1 MKKNSFLPNM
11 ILMAVG
17 LLCSS
22 VAMAQS
28 ALSVGFDNPQDSART
43 KVWWFHG
50 ETIGTHEGI
59 TADLEAFK
67 AAGVGG
73 VVYYD
78 QVHGNGEGAFKV
90 FSPEWWDEIIFSS
103 QEAKRIGLD
112 FEANSS
118 NGYVAGGKW
127 ITPDKSMQRLGS
139 HETVAEKTG
148 QASDATFRLPSV
160 KTPANWQQTVA
171 VLAVPYDEKLMGDS
185 RQVFSE
191 DSVVKLSDPTKEHY
205 ITIDFGKAFT
215 ARSITYVAGARGKAR
230 TSSMQ
235 VPKTH
240 FEVHPTNG
248 IYQEGGFFG
257 CGYRNLPDIGELQV
271 SDDGENYRK
280 VCSLRPKYQNLGGS
294 KEQTLAFPTTTGRYF
309 RIKLSRWESGMKGD
323 EVLTFGNV
331 VISAKACVDVWQEK
345 ASLVSELMEADR
357 TPQYTK
363 DEIIDFSKAIDLTA
377 YCNDMGVVTWKNCP
391 KGKWLILRLFAAST
405 GGHTKHGRKEALGYE
420 CDKLS
425 VDGARLQWQSY
436 VKPIIDTLRAHNG
449 LLTGIC
455 MDSHEAGPQNWTA
468 RMPQEFNSLRGYN
481 MQKYLPVMAG
491 YMVGSAEESA
501 QFLFDLRHTIN
512 DLITDRYFGE
522 FNRLCRSEGLILTA
536 QAIGGALCMAGDAVG
551 VKRLVDKPQAE
562 FWGYQTEGNY
572 DIKDC
577 SSAAHLYG
585 KQIASGEAYTDV
597 TYKHTLAD
605 IKNLADYAYAYGIN
619 ELVVCAVAYQPWVR
633 NLSHPTSHL
642 SPLKISTAN
651 GRQYVLNRLNTLWPV
666 SKPFWDYQARC
677 SWMLRQGKPVSD
689 FCLYLGDDIPARI
702 LGHKLPTFPQGYDFD
717 AFTTDALKN
726 RMTAKDGRIMLP
738 DGVSYSMMVLPTDG
752 RSQMEEVR
760 VLIESFRQQ
769 GVPVYDPQT
778 DSRSLTEAIREA
790 GLVPDVDAPRAKS
803 LYFCH
808 RKTDFEDIYFLNNH
822 SDNDISDCFRFRTD
836 ASSAELWNPVTGERT
851 LLAMTVEKSQVAID
865 LTLHARESF
874 FIVLSGRQSILLPLG
889 GGWEGAS
896 HSSPLTTSPW
906 SVSFDPAMGGPE
918 EAVSFPTLTDWTKH
932 SDPRIKYFSGTA
944 VCKNSFVIKKK
955 DKQATYRLSL
965 PLLNAAAEVII
976 NGQSAGI
983 VWCSPWDIDIT
994 KQLKKGKNQIELRVC
1009 NTLWNRLVGD
1019 AQLSEAERVTW
1030 QTHMLAKPN
1039 DNLVPS
1045 GLDGDITIEEW
1056 RGKRLLQAENSLFRN
1071 LRNQALYRR

>member
-1 MKKNSFLPNM
+1 MKKRIGTWIF
-11 ILMAVG
+11 G
-17 LLCSS
+17 LLATATAST
-22 VAMAQS
+22 AQS
-28 ALSVGFDNPQDSART
+28 SLEWGFDHPQDSART

-50 ETIGTHEGI
+50 ETVGIHEGI

-67 AAGVGG
+67 KAGVGG
-73 VVYYD
+73 VIYYD
-78 QVHGNGEGAFKV
+78 QVHGDGEGAFKV

-103 QEAKRIGLD
+103 QEAKRIGIN

-118 NGYVAGGKW
+118 NGYVAGGRW
-127 ITPDKSMQRLGS
+127 ITPDKSMQRL
-139 HETVAEKTG
+139 
-148 QASDATFRLPSV
+148 ASQDMMLEV
-160 KTPANWQQTVA
+160 DGKTPDVKFQLPARKTPGNWQKTVA
-171 VLAVPYDEKLMGDS
+171 VLAVPYNEQLMGDS

-191 DSVVKLSDPTKEHY
+191 DSVVKLSDPKQTHY

-215 ARSITYVAGARGKAR
+215 ARSITYVTGARGKAR

-235 VPKTH
+235 VPKSH
-240 FEVHPTNG
+240 FEMHPTNG
-248 IYQEGGFFG
+248 IYQEGSFFG

-271 SDDGENYRK
+271 SDDGVNYRK

-294 KEQTLAFPTTTGRYF
+294 KEQTLAFPTTKGRYF
-309 RIKLSRWESGMKGD
+309 RIMLTGWASGMKSD
-323 EVLTFGNV
+323 DQLAFGNM
-331 VISAKACVDVWQEK
+331 VISSRACVDVWQEK
-345 ASLVSELMEADR
+345 ASFVSELMETDR

-363 DEIIDFSKAIDLTA
+363 DEIIDFSQAIDLTSS
-377 YCNDMGVVTWKNCP
+377 CDDKGVVMWKNCP
-391 KGKWLILRLFAAST
+391 KGKWLVLRLFAAST
-405 GGHTKHGRKEALGYE
+405 GGHTKHGRKEALGFE

-468 RMPQEFNSLRGYN
+468 SMPQEFRTLRGYD

-522 FNRLCRSEGLILTA
+522 FNRLCRSEGLVLTA

-619 ELVVCAVAYQPWVR
+619 EFVVCAVAYQPWVR
-633 NLSHPTSHL
+633 VR

-689 FCLYLGDDIPARI
+689 FCLYLGDDIPVRI
-702 LGHKLPTFPQGYDFD
+702 LGHKLPAFPQGYDFD

-726 RMTAKDGRIMLP
+726 RMTAKNGRIVLP
-738 DGVSYSMMVLPTDG
+738 DGVSYSMMILPSDG
-752 RSQMEEVR
+752 RGEREEVR
-760 VLIESFRQQ
+760 ELIETFRRQ

-778 DSRSLTEAIREA
+778 DNRSLSEAIREA
-790 GLVPDVDAPRAKS
+790 GLVPDVDAPKAKS

-808 RKTDFEDIYFLNNH
+808 RKTDNEDIYFLNNH
-822 SDNDISDCFRFRTD
+822 SDKDVSDCFRFRTK
-836 ASSAELWNPVTGERT
+836 ASLAELWNPVTGERT
-851 LLAMTVEKSQVAID
+851 PLAMTAEKNRTTID
-865 LTLHARESF
+865 LTLHARESY
-874 FIVLSGRQSILLPLG
+874 FIILSNQKNSI
-889 GGWEGAS
+889 GAS
-896 HSSPLTTSPW
+896 ATTAKTSAPVVIDQPW
-906 SVSFDPAMGGPE
+906 QVYFDTTMGGPS
-918 EAVSFPTLTDWTKH
+918 APVFFPTPTDWTKH
-932 SDPRIKYFSGTA
+932 DDLRIKYFSGTA
-944 VCKNSFVIKKK
+944 IYRNTFKLNKK
-955 DKQATYRLSL
+955 DKRATYRLSL
-965 PLLNAAAEVII
+965 SLLNAAAEVII

-1019 AQLSEAERVTW
+1019 ANLPEAERITW
-1030 QTHMLAKPN
+1030 QTHQLAKPN
-1039 DNLVPS
+1039 DRLVPS
-1045 GLDGDITIEEW
+1045 GVTDCHIEI
-1056 RGKRLLQAENSLFRN
+1056 S
-1071 LRNQALYRR
+1071 Y

>member
-1 MKKNSFLPNM
+1 MKKRIGTWIF
-11 ILMAVG
+11 G
-17 LLCSS
+17 LLATATAST
-22 VAMAQS
+22 AQS
-28 ALSVGFDNPQDSART
+28 SLEWGFDHPQDSART

-50 ETIGTHEGI
+50 ETVGIHEGI

-67 AAGVGG
+67 KAGVGG
-73 VVYYD
+73 VIYYD
-78 QVHGNGEGAFKV
+78 QVHGDGEGAFKV

-103 QEAKRIGLD
+103 QEAKRIGIN

-118 NGYVAGGKW
+118 NGYVAGGRW
-127 ITPDKSMQRLGS
+127 ITPDKSMQRL
-139 HETVAEKTG
+139 
-148 QASDATFRLPSV
+148 ASQDMMLEV
-160 KTPANWQQTVA
+160 DGKTPDVKFQLPARKTPGNWQKTVA
-171 VLAVPYDEKLMGDS
+171 VLAVPYNEQLMGDS

-191 DSVVKLSDPTKEHY
+191 DSVVKLSDPKQTHY

-215 ARSITYVAGARGKAR
+215 ARSITYVTGARGKAR

-235 VPKTH
+235 VPKSH
-240 FEVHPTNG
+240 FEMHPTNG
-248 IYQEGGFFG
+248 IYQEGSFFG

-271 SDDGENYRK
+271 SDDGVNYRK
-280 VCSLRPKYQNLGGS
+280 VCSLRPKYQNLGGN
-294 KEQTLAFPTTTGRYF
+294 KEQTLAFPTTKGRYF
-309 RIKLSRWESGMKGD
+309 RIMLTGWASGMKSD
-323 EVLTFGNV
+323 DQLAFGNV
-331 VISAKACVDVWQEK
+331 VISSRACVDVWQEK
-345 ASLVSELMEADR
+345 ASFVSELMETDR

-363 DEIIDFSKAIDLTA
+363 DEIIDFSQAIDLTSS
-377 YCNDMGVVTWKNCP
+377 CDDKGVVMWKNCP
-391 KGKWLILRLFAAST
+391 KGKWLVLRLFAAST
-405 GGHTKHGRKEALGYE
+405 GGHTKHGRKEALGFE

-468 RMPQEFNSLRGYN
+468 SMPQEFRTLRGYD

-522 FNRLCRSEGLILTA
+522 FNRLCRSEGLVLTA

-619 ELVVCAVAYQPWVR
+619 EFVVCAVAYQPWVR
-633 NLSHPTSHL
+633 VR

-702 LGHKLPTFPQGYDFD
+702 LGHKLPAFPQGYDFD

-726 RMTAKDGRIMLP
+726 RMTAKNGRIVLP
-738 DGVSYSMMVLPTDG
+738 DGVSYSMMILPIITATPINLLMS
-752 RSQMEEVR
+752 RMPKSSKRVR
-760 VLIESFRQQ
+760 ILSTSHVSPHHQ
-769 GVPVYDPQT
+769 
-778 DSRSLTEAIREA
+778 SK
-790 GLVPDVDAPRAKS
+790 APPTM
-803 LYFCH
+803 L
-808 RKTDFEDIYFLNNH
+808 RKPTV
-822 SDNDISDCFRFRTD
+822 ISNG
-836 ASSAELWNPVTGERT
+836 W
-851 LLAMTVEKSQVAID
+851 
-865 LTLHARESF
+865 
-874 FIVLSGRQSILLPLG
+874 SGS
-889 GGWEGAS
+889 
-896 HSSPLTTSPW
+896 
-906 SVSFDPAMGGPE
+906 
-918 EAVSFPTLTDWTKH
+918 TK
-932 SDPRIKYFSGTA
+932 A
-944 VCKNSFVIKKK
+944 NC
-955 DKQATYRLSL
+955 A
-965 PLLNAAAEVII
+965 
-976 NGQSAGI
+976 
-983 VWCSPWDIDIT
+983 
-994 KQLKKGKNQIELRVC
+994 
-1009 NTLWNRLVGD
+1009 
-1019 AQLSEAERVTW
+1019 
-1030 QTHMLAKPN
+1030 
-1039 DNLVPS
+1039 
-1045 GLDGDITIEEW
+1045 
-1056 RGKRLLQAENSLFRN
+1056 
-1071 LRNQALYRR
+1071 

>member
-1 MKKNSFLPNM
+1 MKKRIGTWIF
-11 ILMAVG
+11 G
-17 LLCSS
+17 LLATATAST
-22 VAMAQS
+22 AQS
-28 ALSVGFDNPQDSART
+28 SLEWGFDHPQDSART

-50 ETIGTHEGI
+50 ETVGIHEGI

-67 AAGVGG
+67 KAGVGG
-73 VVYYD
+73 VIYYD
-78 QVHGNGEGAFKV
+78 QVHGDGEGAFKV

-103 QEAKRIGLD
+103 QEAKRIGIN

-118 NGYVAGGKW
+118 NGYVAGGRW
-127 ITPDKSMQRLGS
+127 ITPDKSMQRL
-139 HETVAEKTG
+139 
-148 QASDATFRLPSV
+148 ASQDMILEV
-160 KTPANWQQTVA
+160 DGKTPDVKFQLPARKTPGNWQKTVT
-171 VLAVPYDEKLMGDS
+171 VLAVPYNEQLMGDS

-191 DSVVKLSDPTKEHY
+191 DSVVKLSDPKQTHY

-215 ARSITYVAGARGKAR
+215 ARSITYVTGARGKAR

-235 VPKTH
+235 VPKSH
-240 FEVHPTNG
+240 FEMHPTNG
-248 IYQEGGFFG
+248 IYQEGSFFG

-271 SDDGENYRK
+271 SDDGVNYRK

-294 KEQTLAFPTTTGRYF
+294 KEQTLAFPTTKGRYF
-309 RIKLSRWESGMKGD
+309 RIMLTGWASGMKSD
-323 EVLTFGNV
+323 DQLAFGNV
-331 VISAKACVDVWQEK
+331 VISSRACVDVWQEK
-345 ASLVSELMEADR
+345 ASFVSELMETDR

-363 DEIIDFSKAIDLTA
+363 DEIIDFSQAIDLTSS
-377 YCNDMGVVTWKNCP
+377 CDDKGVVMWKNCP
-391 KGKWLILRLFAAST
+391 KGKWLVLRLFAAST
-405 GGHTKHGRKEALGYE
+405 GGHTKHGRKEALGFE

-468 RMPQEFNSLRGYN
+468 SMPQEFRTLRGYD

-522 FNRLCRSEGLILTA
+522 FNRLCRSEGLVLTA

-619 ELVVCAVAYQPWVR
+619 EFVVCAVAYQPWVR
-633 NLSHPTSHL
+633 VR

-702 LGHKLPTFPQGYDFD
+702 LGHKLPAFPQGYDFD

-726 RMTAKDGRIMLP
+726 RMTAKNGRIVLP
-738 DGVSYSMMVLPTDG
+738 DGVSYSMMILPSDG
-752 RSQMEEVR
+752 RGEREEVR
-760 VLIESFRQQ
+760 ELIETFRRQ

-778 DSRSLTEAIREA
+778 DNRSLSEAIREA
-790 GLVPDVDAPRAKS
+790 GLVPDVDAPKAKS

-808 RKTDFEDIYFLNNH
+808 RKTDNEDIYFLNNH
-822 SDNDISDCFRFRTD
+822 SDKDVSDCFRFRTE
-836 ASSAELWNPVTGERT
+836 ASLAELWNPVTGERT
-851 LLAMTVEKSQVAID
+851 PLAMTAEKNRTTID
-865 LTLHARESF
+865 LTLHARESY
-874 FIVLSGRQSILLPLG
+874 FIILSNQKNSI
-889 GGWEGAS
+889 GAS
-896 HSSPLTTSPW
+896 ATTAKTSAPVVIDQPW
-906 SVSFDPAMGGPE
+906 QVYFDTTMGGPS
-918 EAVSFPTLTDWTKH
+918 APVFFPTLTDWTKH
-932 SDPRIKYFSGTA
+932 DDLRIKYFSGTA
-944 VCKNSFVIKKK
+944 IYRNTFKLNKK
-955 DKQATYRLSL
+955 DKRATYRLSL
-965 PLLNAAAEVII
+965 SLLNAAAEVII

-1019 AQLSEAERVTW
+1019 ANLPEAERITW
-1030 QTHMLAKPN
+1030 QTHQLAKPN
-1039 DNLVPS
+1039 DRLVPS
-1045 GLDGDITIEEW
+1045 GVTDCHIEI
-1056 RGKRLLQAENSLFRN
+1056 N
-1071 LRNQALYRR
+1071 Y

>member
-1 MKKNSFLPNM
+1 MKKRIGTWIF
-11 ILMAVG
+11 G
-17 LLCSS
+17 LLATATAST
-22 VAMAQS
+22 AQS
-28 ALSVGFDNPQDSART
+28 SLEWGFDHPQDSART

-50 ETIGTHEGI
+50 ETVGIHEGI

-67 AAGVGG
+67 KAGVGG
-73 VVYYD
+73 VIYYD
-78 QVHGNGEGAFKV
+78 QVHGDGEGAFKV

-103 QEAKRIGLD
+103 QEAKRIGIN

-118 NGYVAGGKW
+118 NGYVAGGRW
-127 ITPDKSMQRLGS
+127 ITPDKSMQRL
-139 HETVAEKTG
+139 
-148 QASDATFRLPSV
+148 ASQDMMLEV
-160 KTPANWQQTVA
+160 DGKTPDVKFQLPARKTPGNWQKTVA
-171 VLAVPYDEKLMGDS
+171 VLAVPYNEQLMGDS

-191 DSVVKLSDPTKEHY
+191 DSVVKLSDPKQTHY

-215 ARSITYVAGARGKAR
+215 ARSITYVTGARGKAR

-235 VPKTH
+235 VPKSH
-240 FEVHPTNG
+240 FEMHPTNG
-248 IYQEGGFFG
+248 IYQEGSFFG

-271 SDDGENYRK
+271 SDDGVNYRK

-294 KEQTLAFPTTTGRYF
+294 KEQTLAFPTTKGRYF
-309 RIKLSRWESGMKGD
+309 RIMLTGWASGMKSD
-323 EVLTFGNV
+323 DQLAFGNV
-331 VISAKACVDVWQEK
+331 VISSRACVDVWQEK
-345 ASLVSELMEADR
+345 ASFVSELMETDR

-363 DEIIDFSKAIDLTA
+363 DEIIDFSQAIDLTSS
-377 YCNDMGVVTWKNCP
+377 CDDKGVVMWKNCP
-391 KGKWLILRLFAAST
+391 KGKWLVLRLFAAST
-405 GGHTKHGRKEALGYE
+405 GGHTKHGRKEALGFE

-468 RMPQEFNSLRGYN
+468 SMPQEFRTLRGYD

-522 FNRLCRSEGLILTA
+522 FNRLCRSEGLVLTA

-619 ELVVCAVAYQPWVR
+619 EFVVCAVAYQPWVR
-633 NLSHPTSHL
+633 VR

-689 FCLYLGDDIPARI
+689 FCLYLGDDIPVRI
-702 LGHKLPTFPQGYDFD
+702 LGHKLPAFPQGYDFD

-726 RMTAKDGRIMLP
+726 RMTAKNGRIVLP
-738 DGVSYSMMVLPTDG
+738 DGVSYSMMILPSDG
-752 RSQMEEVR
+752 RGEREEVR
-760 VLIESFRQQ
+760 ELIETFRRQ

-778 DSRSLTEAIREA
+778 DNCSLSEAIREA
-790 GLVPDVDAPRAKS
+790 GLVPDVDAPKAKS

-808 RKTDFEDIYFLNNH
+808 RKTDNEDIYFLNNH
-822 SDNDISDCFRFRTD
+822 SDKDVSDCFRFRTK
-836 ASSAELWNPVTGERT
+836 ASLAELWNPVTGERT
-851 LLAMTVEKSQVAID
+851 PLAMTAEKNRTTID
-865 LTLHARESF
+865 LTLHARESY
-874 FIVLSGRQSILLPLG
+874 FIILSNQKNSI
-889 GGWEGAS
+889 GAS
-896 HSSPLTTSPW
+896 ATTAKTSAPVVIDQPW
-906 SVSFDPAMGGPE
+906 QVYFDTTMGGPS
-918 EAVSFPTLTDWTKH
+918 APVFFPTPTDWTKH
-932 SDPRIKYFSGTA
+932 DDLRIKYFSGTA
-944 VCKNSFVIKKK
+944 IYRNTFKLNKK
-955 DKQATYRLSL
+955 DKRATYRLSL
-965 PLLNAAAEVII
+965 SLLNAAAEVII

-1019 AQLSEAERVTW
+1019 ANLPEAERITW
-1030 QTHMLAKPN
+1030 QTHQLAKPN
-1039 DNLVPS
+1039 DRLVPS
-1045 GLDGDITIEEW
+1045 GVTDCHIEI
-1056 RGKRLLQAENSLFRN
+1056 S
-1071 LRNQALYRR
+1071 Y

>member
-1 MKKNSFLPNM
+1 MKKRIGTWIF
-11 ILMAVG
+11 G
-17 LLCSS
+17 LLATATAST
-22 VAMAQS
+22 AQS
-28 ALSVGFDNPQDSART
+28 SLEWGFDHPQDSART

-50 ETIGTHEGI
+50 ETVGIHEGI

-67 AAGVGG
+67 KAGVGG
-73 VVYYD
+73 VIYYD
-78 QVHGNGEGAFKV
+78 QVHGDGEGAFKV

-103 QEAKRIGLD
+103 QEAKRIGIN

-118 NGYVAGGKW
+118 NGYVAGGRW
-127 ITPDKSMQRLGS
+127 ITPDKSMQRL
-139 HETVAEKTG
+139 
-148 QASDATFRLPSV
+148 ASQDMMLEV
-160 KTPANWQQTVA
+160 DGKTPDVKFQLPARKTPGNWQKTVA
-171 VLAVPYDEKLMGDS
+171 VLAVPYNEQLMGDS

-191 DSVVKLSDPTKEHY
+191 DSVVKLSDPKQTHY

-215 ARSITYVAGARGKAR
+215 ARSITYVTGARGKAR

-235 VPKTH
+235 VPKSH
-240 FEVHPTNG
+240 FEMHPTNG
-248 IYQEGGFFG
+248 IYQEGSFFG

-271 SDDGENYRK
+271 SDDGVNYRK

-294 KEQTLAFPTTTGRYF
+294 KEQTLAFPTTKGRYF
-309 RIKLSRWESGMKGD
+309 RIMLTGWASGMKSD
-323 EVLTFGNV
+323 DQLAFGNV
-331 VISAKACVDVWQEK
+331 VISSRACVDVWQEK
-345 ASLVSELMEADR
+345 ASFVSELMETDR

-363 DEIIDFSKAIDLTA
+363 DEIIDFSQAIDLTSS
-377 YCNDMGVVTWKNCP
+377 CDDKGVVMWKNCP
-391 KGKWLILRLFAAST
+391 KGKWLVLRLFAAST
-405 GGHTKHGRKEALGYE
+405 GGHTKHGRKEALGFE

-468 RMPQEFNSLRGYN
+468 SMPQEFRTLRGYD

-522 FNRLCRSEGLILTA
+522 FNRLCRSEGLVLTA

-619 ELVVCAVAYQPWVR
+619 EFVVCAVAYQPWVR
-633 NLSHPTSHL
+633 VR

-689 FCLYLGDDIPARI
+689 FCLYLGDDIPVRI
-702 LGHKLPTFPQGYDFD
+702 LGHKLPAFPQGYDFD

-726 RMTAKDGRIMLP
+726 RMTAKNGRIVLP
-738 DGVSYSMMVLPTDG
+738 DGVSYSMMILPSDG
-752 RSQMEEVR
+752 RGEREEVR
-760 VLIESFRQQ
+760 ELIETFRRQ

-778 DSRSLTEAIREA
+778 DNRSLSEAIREA
-790 GLVPDVDAPRAKS
+790 GLVPDVDAPKAKS

-808 RKTDFEDIYFLNNH
+808 RKTDNEDIYFLNNH
-822 SDNDISDCFRFRTD
+822 SDKDVSDCFRFRTE
-836 ASSAELWNPVTGERT
+836 ASLAELWNPVTGERT
-851 LLAMTVEKSQVAID
+851 PLAMTAEKNRTIID
-865 LTLHARESF
+865 LTLHARESY
-874 FIVLSGRQSILLPLG
+874 FIILSNQKNSI
-889 GGWEGAS
+889 GAS
-896 HSSPLTTSPW
+896 ATTAKTSAPVVIDQPW
-906 SVSFDPAMGGPE
+906 QVYFDTTMGGPS
-918 EAVSFPTLTDWTKH
+918 APVFFPTLTDWTKH
-932 SDPRIKYFSGTA
+932 DDLRIKYFSGTA
-944 VCKNSFVIKKK
+944 IYRNTFKLNKK
-955 DKQATYRLSL
+955 DKRATYRLSL
-965 PLLNAAAEVII
+965 SLLNAAAEVII

-1019 AQLSEAERVTW
+1019 ANLPEAERITW
-1030 QTHMLAKPN
+1030 QTHQLAKPN
-1039 DNLVPS
+1039 DRLVPS
-1045 GLDGDITIEEW
+1045 GVTDCHIEI
-1056 RGKRLLQAENSLFRN
+1056 S
-1071 LRNQALYRR
+1071 Y

>member
-1 MKKNSFLPNM
+1 MKKRIGTWIF
-11 ILMAVG
+11 G
-17 LLCSS
+17 LLATATAST
-22 VAMAQS
+22 AQS
-28 ALSVGFDNPQDSART
+28 SLEWGFDHPQDSART

-50 ETIGTHEGI
+50 ETVGIHEGI

-67 AAGVGG
+67 KAGVGG
-73 VVYYD
+73 VIYYD
-78 QVHGNGEGAFKV
+78 QVHGDGEGAFKV

-103 QEAKRIGLD
+103 QEAKRIGIN

-118 NGYVAGGKW
+118 NGYVAGGRW
-127 ITPDKSMQRLGS
+127 ITPDKSMQRL
-139 HETVAEKTG
+139 
-148 QASDATFRLPSV
+148 ASQDMMLEV
-160 KTPANWQQTVA
+160 DGKTPDVKFQLPARKTPGNWQKTVA
-171 VLAVPYDEKLMGDS
+171 VLAVPYNEQLMGDS

-191 DSVVKLSDPTKEHY
+191 DSVVKLSDPKQTHY

-215 ARSITYVAGARGKAR
+215 ARSITYVTGARGKAR

-235 VPKTH
+235 VPKSH
-240 FEVHPTNG
+240 FEMHPTNG
-248 IYQEGGFFG
+248 IYQEGSFFG

-271 SDDGENYRK
+271 SDDGVNYRK

-294 KEQTLAFPTTTGRYF
+294 KEQTLAFPTTKGRYF
-309 RIKLSRWESGMKGD
+309 RIMLTGWASGMKSD
-323 EVLTFGNV
+323 DQLAFGNM
-331 VISAKACVDVWQEK
+331 VISSRACVDVWQEK
-345 ASLVSELMEADR
+345 ASFVSELMETDR

-363 DEIIDFSKAIDLTA
+363 DEIIDFSQAIDLTSS
-377 YCNDMGVVTWKNCP
+377 CDEKGVVMWKNCP
-391 KGKWLILRLFAAST
+391 KGKWLVLRLFAAST
-405 GGHTKHGRKEALGYE
+405 GGHTKHGRKEALGFE

-468 RMPQEFNSLRGYN
+468 SMPQEFRTLRGYD

-522 FNRLCRSEGLILTA
+522 FNRLCRSEGLVLTA

-619 ELVVCAVAYQPWVR
+619 EFVVCAVAYQPWVR
-633 NLSHPTSHL
+633 VR

-702 LGHKLPTFPQGYDFD
+702 LSHKLPAFPLGYDFD

-726 RMTAKDGRIMLP
+726 RMMVKDGRIVLP
-738 DGVSYSMMVLPTDG
+738 DGVSYRMMILPSDG
-752 RSQMEEVR
+752 RGEREEVR
-760 VLIESFRQQ
+760 ELIETFRRQ

-778 DSRSLTEAIREA
+778 DNRSLSEAIREA
-790 GLVPDVDAPRAKS
+790 GLVPDVDAPKAKS

-808 RKTDFEDIYFLNNH
+808 RKTDNEDIYFLNNH
-822 SDNDISDCFRFRTD
+822 SDKDVSDCFRFRTE
-836 ASSAELWNPVTGERT
+836 ASLAELWNPVTGERT
-851 LLAMTVEKSQVAID
+851 PLAMTAEKNRTTID
-865 LTLHARESF
+865 LTLHARESY
-874 FIVLSGRQSILLPLG
+874 FIILSNQKNSI
-889 GGWEGAS
+889 GAS
-896 HSSPLTTSPW
+896 ATTAKNSAPVVIDQPW
-906 SVSFDPAMGGPE
+906 QVYFDTTMGGPS
-918 EAVSFPTLTDWTKH
+918 APVFFPTLTDWTKH
-932 SDPRIKYFSGTA
+932 DDLRIKYFSGTA
-944 VCKNSFVIKKK
+944 IYRNTFKLNKK
-955 DKQATYRLSL
+955 DKRATYRLSL
-965 PLLNAAAEVII
+965 SLLNAAAEVII

-1019 AQLSEAERVTW
+1019 ANLPEAERITW
-1030 QTHMLAKPN
+1030 QTHQLAKPN
-1039 DNLVPS
+1039 DRLVPS
-1045 GLDGDITIEEW
+1045 GVTDCHIEI
-1056 RGKRLLQAENSLFRN
+1056 S
-1071 LRNQALYRR
+1071 Y